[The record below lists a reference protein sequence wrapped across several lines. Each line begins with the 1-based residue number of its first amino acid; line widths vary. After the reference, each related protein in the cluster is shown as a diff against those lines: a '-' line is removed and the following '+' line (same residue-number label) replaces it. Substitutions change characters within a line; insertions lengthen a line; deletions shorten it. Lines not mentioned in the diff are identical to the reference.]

1 LNKSEK
7 LARKKVY
14 EALKR
19 AQEVYN
25 ERYTFNTMIAGVME
39 AMNALG
45 DQSNRDIYT
54 EGYWILSSIM
64 EPIIP
69 HVCWEISDELFGGVN
84 LCEQVVLD
92 EVFEVDALMLGVS
105 VNGKNRA
112 TIEVDVG
119 LGDDEIIDIAK
130 KSVDKWLE
138 GKEIVKAIVVQGK
151 LVNLVIKG

>member
-1 LNKSEK
+1 
-7 LARKKVY
+7 
-14 EALKR
+14 
-19 AQEVYN
+19 
-25 ERYTFNTMIAGVME
+25 MIAGVME
-39 AMNALG
+39 AMNALS
-45 DQSNRDIYT
+45 DQNNRDVYT

-69 HVCWEISDELFGGVN
+69 HVCWEISHELFGGVN